1 MIASETI
8 AIFDNNSDGFDRR
21 LVYKNMYKLGIY
33 YGYPK
38 CCINAFIVSHSRND
52 SFVVECEGGFVPCDK
67 HLDMITFG
75 YCNTSDL
82 IQNRKCEVMFPH
94 G

>member
-1 MIASETI
+1 MIACDNI
-8 AIFDNNSDGFDRR
+8 RVCNNSTEFNKRI
-21 LVYKNMYKLGIY
+21 LYKNIYNLGIY

-38 CCINAFIVSHSRND
+38 CCINAFIVSQYKD
-52 SFVVECEGGFVPCDK
+52 VPFIVECEGGFVPCDK
-67 HLDMITFG
+67 HLDMISFG

-82 IQNRKCEVMFPH
+82 IQNRKCEIIFPH

>member
-1 MIASETI
+1 MIACENRI
-8 AIFDNNSDGFDRR
+8 VNNNPNDFNKR

-38 CCINAFIVSHSRND
+38 CCINAFIVSQNNNVP
-52 SFVVECEGGFVPCDK
+52 FVVECEGEFVPCDK

-75 YCNTSDL
+75 HCTTSDL
-82 IQNRKCEVMFPH
+82 IQNRICETMFPR